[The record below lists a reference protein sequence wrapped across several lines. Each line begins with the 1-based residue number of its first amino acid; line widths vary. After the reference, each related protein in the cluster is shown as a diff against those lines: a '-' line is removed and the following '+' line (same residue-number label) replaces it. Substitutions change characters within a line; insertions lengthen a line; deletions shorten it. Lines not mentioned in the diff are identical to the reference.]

1 MLRMRRLNS
10 KYPRILTHAWERLES
25 MDEDGQFW
33 VGLKMLMEID
43 ALCAQKLR
51 TEADIAASLH
61 KN

>member
-1 MLRMRRLNS
+1 MLRRRRLNS
-10 KYPRILTHAWERLES
+10 KYPRILTHAWES